1 MENLLKAKP
10 LIEER
15 IPQLRKECNLLTK
28 QGLQPKLNVIL
39 VGNNDASLRY
49 VGNKEKFCQRIG
61 AKFELIKLPES
72 ISEDDFLGEIIKMN
86 NDLLVTG
93 CFVQL
98 PVPKHLS
105 HLDITQ
111 LINPEKDVDG
121 FHLNTVNNLY
131 LGKLDKIIPCT
142 PKGILTLLE
151 DRQIEISGANIVI
164 IGRSHIVGKPLSLLL
179 QAKDATVT
187 LCHSKTKDLKDF
199 TQKADIIIS
208 AVGVAHL
215 IKAEHINQSRAQII
229 IDVGMNRLEGKL
241 VGDVDTSEVAPL
253 VKAITPVPGGV
264 GPMTVFSLMENL
276 IKTTKNIISKTK
288 A

>member
-86 NDLLVTG
+86 NDSLVTG

>member
-15 IPQLRKECNLLTK
+15 TPKLKKECELLTK

-49 VGNKEKFCQRIG
+49 VGNKEKFCHRIG
-61 AKFELIKLPES
+61 AGFELIKLPES
-72 ISEDDFLGEIIKMN
+72 ISEADFLSEIHKMN
-86 NDLLVTG
+86 NDPLVTG

-111 LINPEKDVDG
+111 LINPKKDVDG

-131 LGKLDKIIPCT
+131 LGKLDEIIPCT

-151 DRQIEISGANIVI
+151 DRQFEISGANIVI
-164 IGRSHIVGKPLSLLL
+164 IGRSHIVGKPYGY
-179 QAKDATVT
+179 Q
-187 LCHSKTKDLKDF
+187 
-199 TQKADIIIS
+199 
-208 AVGVAHL
+208 
-215 IKAEHINQSRAQII
+215 R
-229 IDVGMNRLEGKL
+229 
-241 VGDVDTSEVAPL
+241 
-253 VKAITPVPGGV
+253 
-264 GPMTVFSLMENL
+264 
-276 IKTTKNIISKTK
+276 
-288 A
+288 

>member
-86 NDLLVTG
+86 NDPLVTG

>member
-86 NDLLVTG
+86 NDPLVTG

-151 DRQIEISGANIVI
+151 DRQTEISGANIVI